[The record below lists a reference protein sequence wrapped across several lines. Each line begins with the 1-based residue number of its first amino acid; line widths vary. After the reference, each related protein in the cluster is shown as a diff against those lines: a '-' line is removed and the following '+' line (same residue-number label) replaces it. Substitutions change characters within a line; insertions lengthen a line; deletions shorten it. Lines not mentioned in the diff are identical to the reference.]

1 MRQLS
6 DIVNSVEPKWQLDVA
21 NIIMI
26 VIVIVV
32 LLHYAEIDTLIRP
45 SSAPNPQA
53 LSVHLYNRF
62 RATKSSQYICP
73 FLNNLINIIKS

>member
-21 NIIMI
+21 IIIIII
-26 VIVIVV
+26 VVVVIVV
-32 LLHYAEIDTLIRP
+32 LLNYAEMDTLIRP

-62 RATKSSQYICP
+62 RATRSSQ
-73 FLNNLINIIKS
+73 